1 MRRNVLGDEE
11 PARGV
16 YADILAQLA
25 DGDRVAGA
33 LGHFDFL
40 AVFDHADHLDKVD
53 RERALR
59 IAERGEGVLHTG
71 DVGVVVGAPE
81 IDEQRVAALDF
92 IDVVGDIGRQVGES
106 AVALAEDAVLVV
118 TVVGALKPERAVL
131 FVGETHI
138 RHVLQAVVDALG
150 VVLIEE
156 RLVHPALHRDAVGLE
171 IAVDFF
177 ELLLLA
183 VVHEVRE
190 ALLRIGGE
198 PLVALFLS
206 ELRGD
211 ALDVVGVVA
220 ALGQGVFL
228 AEVLKIAG
236 GERFAEHDDLVAG
249 VVDIELTQHVPAA
262 GLHHAGDA
270 VAPGGVAGM
279 AAVQIAGRVGGDPLE
294 QQVLAL
300 AGIVLAVIV
309 AGGDDIVDNGG
320 ECARLELEVDEA
332 GAGDGDGFTLGQKL
346 RELGNERLG
355 DLHRVASESARQLH
369 RNAGGI
375 VTQLGVLRRLNDEL
389 AFHHVQIID
398 LFYGLL
404 RGGVNLA
411 SKVVHS
417 NTLLTLIYCRRMNA
431 SIHTSHYYII
441 KCPLCNPFLP
451 KIVVQRRFSIDS
463 TGDLW

>member
-81 IDEQRVAALDF
+81 IDEQRVAALDLVN
-92 IDVVGDIGRQVGES
+92 VVGDIGRQVGES

-118 TVVGALKPERAVL
+118 AVVGALKPERAVL

-156 RLVHPALHRDAVGLE
+156 RLMHPALHRDAVGLE
-171 IAVDFF
+171 IAVDLF

-198 PLVALFLS
+198 PLVALFLG

-211 ALDVVGVVA
+211 DLDIVGMVA
-220 ALGQGVFL
+220 ALGQRVFL
-228 AEVLKIAG
+228 AEVLKVAG

-270 VAPGGVAGM
+270 VAPGGVARM

-300 AGIVLAVIV
+300 AGIVFAVIV
-309 AGGDDIVDNGG
+309 AGGENVVDNGG
-320 ECARLELEVDEA
+320 QSACLELEVDKA
-332 GAGDGDGFTLGQKL
+332 GAGDGDGLTLGQKL
-346 RELGNERLG
+346 REPGGEGLG
-355 DLHRVASESARQLH
+355 DLHRVASESARKLH
-369 RNAGGI
+369 GDAGGI
-375 VTQLGVLRRLNDEL
+375 IAQPGVLRRLNDEL
-389 AFHHVQIID
+389 AFRHVQIID

-404 RGGVNLA
+404 RGSIDLA

-417 NTLLTLIYCRRMNA
+417 NTLLTTFHPYRKKATDIRP
-431 SIHTSHYYII
+431 ITI
-441 KCPLCNPFLP
+441 P
-451 KIVVQRRFSIDS
+451 
-463 TGDLW
+463 